1 MKRKLLVS
9 KVAVVILLLIV
20 AFLFIHHYI
29 VSGAFFVPEHVTDII
44 VPPFSIAKLHHELL
58 IVVFLF
64 VAVAIYVFS
73 GWFKDW

>member
-1 MKRKLLVS
+1 MKEIKTSKLA
-9 KVAVVILLLIV
+9 VAILLLVV

-29 VSGAFFVPEHVTDII
+29 ISGTYFVPEHVTDII
-44 VPPFSIAKLHHELL
+44 VPPFSIAKLHHEFL